1 MLTLSINL
9 SAQCDN
15 WEGSAQKGEA
25 EDAHTIYRQAL
36 KTKDYQMAFE
46 NWEKAYS
53 IAPAAD
59 GKRDFHYTDGIKLYL
74 NRWKN
79 ETDAAKK
86 KEYIDRILKLQ
97 EEAVNCLSS
106 GGITLKCHGQ
116 KDCYTKRI
124 GYLQGRLAYD
134 MFYIL
139 NTPYSK
145 TIEQLSGAVEN
156 SGDDLILPLMG
167 RRSSNGRDKYQ
178 YYTMTNN
185 AGNIHTK
192 LPISVKGRSC
202 TSDLGCDEIFNGDVV
217 YVEGYKDTF
226 RATIYENMLYKYI
239 PY

>member
-1 MLTLSINL
+1 MPRVSTKKCIPGLFCMENMTMFLLFVLIVTVIYMYYMNIVKPGIRYNNTSFSQPVVFMAPPVQDVAPDTLAPVSSRTHPLVNLHSPPLKQEGGVAAINIQTRGPELNYSQTGILT
-9 SAQCDN
+9 
-15 WEGSAQKGEA
+15 
-25 EDAHTIYRQAL
+25 R
-36 KTKDYQMAFE
+36 
-46 NWEKAYS
+46 
-53 IAPAAD
+53 
-59 GKRDFHYTDGIKLYL
+59 
-74 NRWKN
+74 
-79 ETDAAKK
+79 
-86 KEYIDRILKLQ
+86 
-97 EEAVNCLSS
+97 
-106 GGITLKCHGQ
+106 
-116 KDCYTKRI
+116 
-124 GYLQGRLAYD
+124 
-134 MFYIL
+134 
-139 NTPYSK
+139 
-145 TIEQLSGAVEN
+145 EN

>member
-1 MLTLSINL
+1 MPRVSTKKCIPGLFCMENMTMFLLFVLIITVIYMYYMNIVKPNTQSSRTSFGQPVIFMAPPVQDVAPDTLAPVSSRTQPLVNL
-9 SAQCDN
+9 HSPP
-15 WEGSAQKGEA
+15 
-25 EDAHTIYRQAL
+25 L
-36 KTKDYQMAFE
+36 
-46 NWEKAYS
+46 
-53 IAPAAD
+53 
-59 GKRDFHYTDGIKLYL
+59 
-74 NRWKN
+74 
-79 ETDAAKK
+79 K
-86 KEYIDRILKLQ
+86 KEGGVAAINIPTRGPEMEYTQTGIL
-97 EEAVNCLSS
+97 
-106 GGITLKCHGQ
+106 T
-116 KDCYTKRI
+116 R
-124 GYLQGRLAYD
+124 
-134 MFYIL
+134 
-139 NTPYSK
+139 
-145 TIEQLSGAVEN
+145 EN